1 VQATIPYATGHRPEK
16 DPALDIVEKFYGRE
30 AAGRTAAYI
39 EHSTLVCERRTAYRR
54 SPESVT
60 LIRIHCTI
68 NLA

>member
-1 VQATIPYATGHRPEK
+1 MQLGTDPRR
-16 DPALDIVEKFYGRE
+16 DPALHIVEKFYGRE
-30 AAGRTAAYI
+30 AAGQTAPYI